1 MQEATSHDVSRR
13 NSTQSLTAECDVRYR
28 RPMHLA
34 FSPAEARVRDAIRAF
49 LADTM
54 PPPSAI
60 AEDGWIGG
68 FSPEFSR
75 RMGAA
80 GWIGMTWPRAYGGG
94 ERSYVERAIVTE
106 ECLRAGAPTAAH
118 WTGDRQIGPSLLA
131 HGTEEQKREILP
143 RIVRGELVFCLGM
156 SEPGAGSDLA
166 ALKTRA
172 VEDGDAFVVDG
183 QKVWTSLASQAD
195 YCYLVARTDPD
206 APRHHGISELLV
218 DMHLPGITV
227 RPLVDMTG
235 EHHFNEVFFENVRV
249 PRRWLIGEKNRGWFQ
264 IASQLDYER
273 AGMERLLSYAP
284 LFRDLEAHLRATG
297 RTRDPLVRQALAR
310 FHGEL
315 AVGRMFIYRIAW
327 KLSRGIAPTAE
338 TALAKLYGTELEQR
352 LARFAAEMLGDE
364 SLLTTGGG
372 RLATRTARALLN
384 APGLTIRGGT
394 VEILRN
400 IVAQRGLGLPRE

>member
-1 MQEATSHDVSRR
+1 
-13 NSTQSLTAECDVRYR
+13 
-28 RPMHLA
+28 MHPA
-34 FSPAEARVRDAIRAF
+34 FSAAERRLRDEIRAF
-49 LADTM
+49 LAATLVTQ
-54 PPPSAI
+54 AI
-60 AEDGWIGG
+60 PEDSWING

-75 RMGAA
+75 RLGAG

-106 ECLRAGAPTAAH
+106 ELLRAGAPTAAH
-118 WTGDRQIGPSLLA
+118 WVGDRQIGPALLA

-172 VEDGDAFVVDG
+172 VEDADVFVVDG
-183 QKVWTSLASQAD
+183 QKVWTSFAHHAH
-195 YCYLVARTDPD
+195 YCYLVARTDPN

-218 DMHLPGITV
+218 DMTLPGITV

-235 EHHFNEVFFENVRV
+235 EHHFNEVFFESVRV
-249 PRRWLIGEKNRGWFQ
+249 PKQWLIGEKNRGWFQ
-264 IASQLDYER
+264 IAAQLDYER

-284 LFRDLEAHLRATG
+284 LFRDLELHLRAQG
-297 RTRDPLVRQALAR
+297 RLEEPAIRQQLAR
-310 FHGEL
+310 FRAEI
-315 AVGRMFIYRIAW
+315 AVGRLLIYRIAW
-327 KLSRGIAPTAE
+327 KLSRGITPTAE

-352 LARFAAEMLGDE
+352 VARFAAEVLGPHA
-364 SLLTTGGG
+364 LLMGGPDVPLGG
-372 RLATRTARALLN
+372 RVARALLN

-394 VEILRN
+394 VEVLRN
-400 IVAQRGLGLPRE
+400 IVAQRGLGLPRD

>member
-1 MQEATSHDVSRR
+1 MDPPVMGRVPRRRSGQRERGELSKIAKNRRRWAASSAAFLGCQATDPRRRGLPRCGVPRRCATPVRARYATDRGAFRTVADRSAAIDPQRNNALRPRRVLDEKDQPNRTTMKSRAREPKLHAPLRWRWRTAQTSLLPAALRMREATSHDVSRR
-13 NSTQSLTAECDVRYR
+13 NSAQALTAECDVRYR

-49 LADTM
+49 LVDAM

-156 SEPGAGSDLA
+156 SEPGAGSDL
-166 ALKTRA
+166 
-172 VEDGDAFVVDG
+172 
-183 QKVWTSLASQAD
+183 
-195 YCYLVARTDPD
+195 
-206 APRHHGISELLV
+206 
-218 DMHLPGITV
+218 
-227 RPLVDMTG
+227 
-235 EHHFNEVFFENVRV
+235 
-249 PRRWLIGEKNRGWFQ
+249 
-264 IASQLDYER
+264 
-273 AGMERLLSYAP
+273 
-284 LFRDLEAHLRATG
+284 
-297 RTRDPLVRQALAR
+297 
-310 FHGEL
+310 
-315 AVGRMFIYRIAW
+315 
-327 KLSRGIAPTAE
+327 
-338 TALAKLYGTELEQR
+338 
-352 LARFAAEMLGDE
+352 
-364 SLLTTGGG
+364 
-372 RLATRTARALLN
+372 
-384 APGLTIRGGT
+384 
-394 VEILRN
+394 
-400 IVAQRGLGLPRE
+400 